1 MMESRI
7 RWTAMFALVFAFGL
21 SACGGDANGNS
32 ADEAASSASNAV
44 AETADAGNSA
54 GDDAVD
60 AIDGAVDDV
69 GEFVEKTA
77 DDVSDAFSKQELP
90 EGVTAE
96 TVEQGKAVYGGAGI
110 CSSCHGPAGAGI
122 PSLGADLTDSEWLH
136 SDGSYDGVL
145 KSVME
150 GVTAQASS
158 SGVPMPAKGGTN
170 ISDDDAKAVAAY
182 VWTLSK

>member
-7 RWTAMFALVFAFGL
+7 RWTAMFALVFALGL

-32 ADEAASSASNAV
+32 ADEAVAKSVDAAAVAVDEADDAV
-44 AETADAGNSA
+44 AEANEEDAE
-54 GDDAVD
+54 AV
-60 AIDGAVDDV
+60 
-69 GEFVEKTA
+69 ETM
-77 DDVSDAFSKQELP
+77 KQELP

-96 TVEQGKAVYGGAGI
+96 TVAQGKTVYGGAGI

-122 PSLGADLTDSEWLH
+122 PSLGADLTDAEWLH
-136 SDGSYDGVL
+136 SDGTYEGVV
-145 KSVME
+145 KTVID

>member
-1 MMESRI
+1 MMESGI
-7 RWTAMFALVFAFGL
+7 RWTAMLALVFAFGL

-32 ADEAASSASNAV
+32 TDDGAASPGDAAAQTADEGNNAGDDVVEAIDEAA
-44 AETADAGNSA
+44 
-54 GDDAVD
+54 
-60 AIDGAVDDV
+60 DDV
-69 GEFVEKTA
+69 GDFVEKTA

-96 TVEQGKAVYGGAGI
+96 MVEQGKAVYGGAGI

-136 SDGSYDGVL
+136 SDGSYEGMV
-145 KSVME
+145 KTVME

-170 ISDDDAKAVAAY
+170 ISDDDVKAVSAY

>member
-32 ADEAASSASNAV
+32 ADEAVAKSVDAATEAVDAANDAV
-44 AETADAGNSA
+44 AE
-54 GDDAVD
+54 AVET
-60 AIDGAVDDV
+60 I
-69 GEFVEKTA
+69 E
-77 DDVSDAFSKQELP
+77 QELP
-90 EGVTAE
+90 EGVTVE
-96 TVEQGKAVYGGAGI
+96 MVEQGKAVYGGAGI

-136 SDGSYDGVL
+136 SDGSYDGVS
-145 KSVME
+145 KTVME

-158 SGVPMPAKGGTN
+158 TGVPMPAKGGTN
-170 ISDDDAKAVAAY
+170 ISDDDVKAVAAY

>member
-1 MMESRI
+1 MIESGI

-32 ADEAASSASNAV
+32 ADDAV
-44 AETADAGNSA
+44 AESVDAA
-54 GDDAVD
+54 AEAVD
-60 AIDGAVDDV
+60 AANVAVAEAD
-69 GEFVEKTA
+69 EKMAEAVETIE
-77 DDVSDAFSKQELP
+77 QELP
-90 EGVTAE
+90 EGVTVE
-96 TVEQGKAVYGGAGI
+96 MVEQGKAVYGGAGI

-136 SDGSYDGVL
+136 SDGSYDGVV

-182 VWTLSK
+182 VWTLGK

>member
-21 SACGGDANGNS
+21 SACGGDANGN
-32 ADEAASSASNAV
+32 AAEEAV
-44 AETADAGNSA
+44 AKSVDAA
-54 GDDAVD
+54 AEAVD
-60 AIDGAVDDV
+60 AANDAIAEAGEKVAEAV
-69 GEFVEKTA
+69 ETI
-77 DDVSDAFSKQELP
+77 KQELP
-90 EGVTAE
+90 EGVTIE
-96 TVEQGKAVYGGAGI
+96 MIEQGKAVYGGAGI

-136 SDGSYDGVL
+136 SDGSYDGVV
-145 KSVME
+145 KTVME

-158 SGVPMPAKGGTN
+158 TGVPMPAKGGTN

>member
-7 RWTAMFALVFAFGL
+7 RWTAMFALVFALGL

-32 ADEAASSASNAV
+32 ADEAVAKSVDAAAV
-44 AETADAGNSA
+44 AVDEADDAGA
-54 GDDAVD
+54 EAV
-60 AIDGAVDDV
+60 
-69 GEFVEKTA
+69 ETM
-77 DDVSDAFSKQELP
+77 KQELP

-96 TVEQGKAVYGGAGI
+96 TIAQGKAVYGGAGI

-122 PSLGADLTDSEWLH
+122 PSLGADLTDAEWLH
-136 SDGSYDGVL
+136 SDGTYEGVV
-145 KSVME
+145 KTVID

-182 VWTLSK
+182 VWTLSN

>member
-32 ADEAASSASNAV
+32 ADEAVAKSVDAATEAVDAANDAV
-44 AETADAGNSA
+44 AE
-54 GDDAVD
+54 AVET
-60 AIDGAVDDV
+60 I
-69 GEFVEKTA
+69 E
-77 DDVSDAFSKQELP
+77 QELP
-90 EGVTAE
+90 EGVTVE
-96 TVEQGKAVYGGAGI
+96 MVEQGKAVYGGAGI

-136 SDGSYDGVL
+136 SDGSYDGVS
-145 KSVME
+145 KTVME

-170 ISDDDAKAVAAY
+170 ISDDDVKAVSAY

>member
-1 MMESRI
+1 MMGSRI
-7 RWTAMFALVFAFGL
+7 RWTAMCALVFAFGL

-32 ADEAASSASNAV
+32 ADEAVTKSVDSAAEAVDAANDAV
-44 AETADAGNSA
+44 AEADAKMA
-54 GDDAVD
+54 EAVET
-60 AIDGAVDDV
+60 I
-69 GEFVEKTA
+69 E
-77 DDVSDAFSKQELP
+77 QELP
-90 EGVTAE
+90 EGVTME
-96 TVEQGKAVYGGAGI
+96 MVEQGKAVYGGAGI

-136 SDGSYDGVL
+136 SDGSYDGVS
-145 KSVME
+145 KTVME

-170 ISDDDAKAVAAY
+170 ISDDDVKAVSAY

>member
-7 RWTAMFALVFAFGL
+7 RWTAMFAVVFAFGL

-32 ADEAASSASNAV
+32 ADEAVAKSVDAAAEAVDAASDAV
-44 AETADAGNSA
+44 AE
-54 GDDAVD
+54 AVET
-60 AIDGAVDDV
+60 I
-69 GEFVEKTA
+69 E
-77 DDVSDAFSKQELP
+77 QELP
-90 EGVTAE
+90 EGVTIE
-96 TVEQGKAVYGGAGI
+96 MVEQGKAVYGGAGI

-122 PSLGADLTDSEWLH
+122 PSLGANLTDSEWLH
-136 SDGSYDGVL
+136 SDGSYDGMM
-145 KSVME
+145 KTVME

-170 ISDDDAKAVAAY
+170 ISDDDVKAVSAY

>member
-1 MMESRI
+1 MMDSRI
-7 RWTAMFALVFAFGL
+7 RWTAMFALVFALGL

-32 ADEAASSASNAV
+32 ADEAVVKSVDAATEAVDATTDAV
-44 AETADAGNSA
+44 AE
-54 GDDAVD
+54 AVET
-60 AIDGAVDDV
+60 I
-69 GEFVEKTA
+69 E
-77 DDVSDAFSKQELP
+77 QELP
-90 EGVTAE
+90 EGVTTE
-96 TVEQGKAVYGGAGI
+96 MVEQGKAVYGGAGI

-136 SDGSYDGVL
+136 SDGSYDGMT
-145 KSVME
+145 KTVME

-170 ISDDDAKAVAAY
+170 ISDDDVKAVAAY

>member
-7 RWTAMFALVFAFGL
+7 RWTAMFALVFALGL

-32 ADEAASSASNAV
+32 TDEAVAKSVDAAAVAVDAADDAV
-44 AETADAGNSA
+44 AEANEKVA
-54 GDDAVD
+54 
-60 AIDGAVDDV
+60 
-69 GEFVEKTA
+69 EPVETM
-77 DDVSDAFSKQELP
+77 KQELP

-96 TVEQGKAVYGGAGI
+96 TIAQGKAVYGGAGI

-122 PSLGADLTDSEWLH
+122 PSLGADLTDAEWLH
-136 SDGSYDGVL
+136 SDGTYEGVV
-145 KSVME
+145 KTVIE

-170 ISDDDAKAVAAY
+170 ISDDDAKAVGAY

>member
-7 RWTAMFALVFAFGL
+7 RWTDMFALVFAFGL

-32 ADEAASSASNAV
+32 ADEAVAKSVDAATEAVDAANDAV
-44 AETADAGNSA
+44 AE
-54 GDDAVD
+54 AVET
-60 AIDGAVDDV
+60 I
-69 GEFVEKTA
+69 E
-77 DDVSDAFSKQELP
+77 QELP
-90 EGVTAE
+90 EGVTVE
-96 TVEQGKAVYGGAGI
+96 MVEQGKAVYGGAGI

-136 SDGSYDGVL
+136 SDGSYDGVT
-145 KSVME
+145 KTVME

-170 ISDDDAKAVAAY
+170 ISDDDVKAVAAY

>member
-32 ADEAASSASNAV
+32 ADEAVAKSGDAATEAVDAATDAV
-44 AETADAGNSA
+44 AE
-54 GDDAVD
+54 AVET
-60 AIDGAVDDV
+60 I
-69 GEFVEKTA
+69 E
-77 DDVSDAFSKQELP
+77 QELP
-90 EGVTAE
+90 EGVTVE
-96 TVEQGKAVYGGAGI
+96 MVEQGKAIYGGPGI

-122 PSLGADLTDSEWLH
+122 PSLGANLTDSEWLH
-136 SDGSYDGVL
+136 SDGNYDGVT
-145 KSVME
+145 KTVME

-170 ISDDDAKAVAAY
+170 ISDDDVKAVAAY

>member
-32 ADEAASSASNAV
+32 ADEAVAKSVDASA
-44 AETADAGNSA
+44 
-54 GDDAVD
+54 DAVD
-60 AIDGAVDDV
+60 AANDAVA
-69 GEFVEKTA
+69 EAVET
-77 DDVSDAFSKQELP
+77 VKQELP
-90 EGVTAE
+90 EGVTPE
-96 TVEQGKAVYGGAGI
+96 MVEQGKAIYGGPGI

-122 PSLGADLTDSEWLH
+122 PSLGANLTDSEWLH
-136 SDGSYDGVL
+136 SDGSYDGMTKTVA
-145 KSVME
+145 E

-170 ISDDDAKAVAAY
+170 ISDDDVKAVTAY

>member
-32 ADEAASSASNAV
+32 ADEAVAKSVDAATEAVDAANDAV
-44 AETADAGNSA
+44 AE
-54 GDDAVD
+54 AVET
-60 AIDGAVDDV
+60 I
-69 GEFVEKTA
+69 E
-77 DDVSDAFSKQELP
+77 QELP
-90 EGVTAE
+90 EGVTME
-96 TVEQGKAVYGGAGI
+96 MVEQGKAVYGGAGI

-136 SDGSYDGVL
+136 SDGSYDGVS
-145 KSVME
+145 KTVME

-170 ISDDDAKAVAAY
+170 ISDDDVKAVAAY

>member
-1 MMESRI
+1 MESRI

-32 ADEAASSASNAV
+32 ADEAVAKSVDAATEAVDAANDAV
-44 AETADAGNSA
+44 AE
-54 GDDAVD
+54 AVET
-60 AIDGAVDDV
+60 I
-69 GEFVEKTA
+69 E
-77 DDVSDAFSKQELP
+77 QELP
-90 EGVTAE
+90 EGVTVE
-96 TVEQGKAVYGGAGI
+96 MVEQGKAVYGGAGI

-136 SDGSYDGVL
+136 SDGSYDGVS
-145 KSVME
+145 KTVME

-158 SGVPMPAKGGTN
+158 TGVPMPAKGGTN
-170 ISDDDAKAVAAY
+170 ISDDDVKAVAAY